1 MPSKGLLERLR
12 DNEYVICAEG
22 YLFEF
27 ERRGY
32 LQAGAFVPEVVI
44 EHPDLVE
51 KLHEEFVHAG
61 SDVVEAFTYY
71 GHRAKMQI
79 IEREDEVEKLNRQAL
94 KIARRVADRTGT
106 LMAGNISNTT
116 VFVPNNKEAA
126 DRVHGIFKEQIEW
139 AVSEGA
145 DFIVGETY
153 AALEEALIAVD
164 CIKKYGNGLPSVITM
179 RLHTTDFTYDGVPIG
194 EACRK
199 LEEAGADVV
208 GLNCFRGPRTI
219 ITAMKEVRAACKG
232 FLACLPVPYRTTES
246 APAMS
251 DLKDVYTGEPAF
263 PLDLD
268 PWLCSRK
275 DVEDFTKACMELD
288 IKYVGLCCGNRSCYL
303 RTLAETLGRHPPA
316 SRYTADMSRHMS
328 RIKGDKYNYD
338 VEKWAKEH
346 GGDHE
351 KAHEHGD
358 HNK

>member
-1 MPSKGLLERLR
+1 MQRLQ

-51 KLHEEFVHAG
+51 KMHEEFVHAG

-79 IEREDEVEKLNRQAL
+79 IDREDEVEKLNREAL
-94 KIARRVADRTGT
+94 RIAKRVAERTNT

-116 VFVPNNKEAA
+116 VYQPNNQEAA
-126 DRVHGIFKEQIEW
+126 ERVHNIFKEQIQW
-139 AVSEGA
+139 AVQEGA

-164 CIKKYGNGLPSVITM
+164 CIKRYGNGLPGVITF
-179 RLHTTDFTYDGVPIG
+179 RLHTTDTTFDGVPIG

-199 LEEAGADVV
+199 LEVAGADVV
-208 GLNCFRGPRTI
+208 GLNCFRGCSTI
-219 ITAMKEVRAACKG
+219 VPAMRKVREACKG
-232 FLACLPVPYRTTES
+232 PLACLPVPYRTSES

-251 DLKDVYTGEPAF
+251 DLKDAVTGEASF

-275 DVEDFTKACMELD
+275 DIEDFTRACMD
-288 IKYVGLCCGNRSCYL
+288 IDVKYVGLCCGNRACYT
-303 RTLAETLGRHPPA
+303 RVVAETVGRHPPA
-316 SRYTADMSRHMS
+316 SRYSADMTKHMS
-328 RIKGDKYNYD
+328 RIGGDKYSYD
-338 VEKWAKEH
+338 RVHWAQEH
-346 GGDHE
+346 GEPKKTGHSCS
-351 KAHEHGD
+351 KC
-358 HNK
+358 